1 MRIEKKQNENFT
13 AILELVNHRVESE
26 GLLPAF
32 YWPQD
37 ILLSELYMTDGF
49 VAYQSR
55 EDQQLDLAPHLLGFI
70 LFRNFGFEY
79 EISCLTTRVGFEGQ
93 GVMSALLSHLLATK
107 PPGVKV
113 FLEVHFENI
122 KAQKLYERLGFIKI
136 SERQRYYKDGG
147 AAYVYLAN

>member
-1 MRIEKKQNENFT
+1 MRIEKKSNADFT
-13 AILELVNHRVESE
+13 AILELVDHRVASE

-49 VAYQSR
+49 VAYQKR
-55 EDQQLDLAPHLLGFI
+55 EDQQVDQSPYLLGFV

-79 EISCLTTRVGFEGQ
+79 EISCLTTRVGFEGR
-93 GVMSALLSHLLATK
+93 GVMSGLLSHLLAMK

-113 FLEVHFENI
+113 FLEVHFENT
-122 KAQKLYERLGFIKI
+122 KAQRLYERLGFIKI
-136 SERQRYYKDGG
+136 SERQSYYKDGG